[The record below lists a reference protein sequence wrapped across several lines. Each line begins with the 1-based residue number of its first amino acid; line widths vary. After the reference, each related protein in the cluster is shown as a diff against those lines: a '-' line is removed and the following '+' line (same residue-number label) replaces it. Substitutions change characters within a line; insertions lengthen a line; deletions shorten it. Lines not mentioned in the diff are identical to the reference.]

1 MYAMLLITFV
11 AYNVGNIIRF
21 NIKNLKPILQTTAS
35 KKTLILEKFSDI
47 ALLVAYVVSVSL
59 YLHIL
64 SAFTLSSIGIDSDLN
79 ENILT
84 TSIIVLITFIGMTS
98 GLRPLEILE
107 KYALFITLVVVFL
120 LIIAFG
126 IYDFK
131 LYTSGANF
139 IMPEASK
146 HSNFEIVAIL
156 AGMLIV
162 VQGFETSRYLRNTY
176 SAELRIKTSK
186 YSQIISTIVYII
198 FIALAMPVTHLLNG
212 IYNENSLITLVGFVS
227 TSHIQKI
234 WMSALVVVLAFITV
248 FAIPAA

>member
-107 KYALFITLVVVFL
+107 KYALFITLVVVF
-120 LIIAFG
+120 G

-146 HSNFEIVAIL
+146 HSSFEIVAIL